1 MSNDPL
7 HDMALAAADLKAAAS
22 QHFDTMVDHLFK
34 YEVKSIDELLAAG
47 PGDVL
52 GAQAKARTVRQLRLK
67 LQTCMIT
74 RDQAEKRR

>member
-7 HDMALAAADLKAAAS
+7 HDMALVAADLKAGNS
-22 QHFDTMVDHLFK
+22 QRFDEMVDHLFK

-47 PGDVL
+47 KDDVL
-52 GAQAKARTVRQLRLK
+52 GAQAKAKLIRQVRLK
-67 LQTCMIT
+67 LQTCMLI

>member
-7 HDMALAAADLKAAAS
+7 HDMALAAADTKASNS
-22 QHFDTMVDHLFK
+22 QRFDDMVDALFK
-34 YEVKSIDELLAAG
+34 YEVKSMDELLAAG

-52 GAQAKARTVRQLRLK
+52 GAQAKAKTVRQIRLK